1 MNYESRVA
9 KLEAVF
15 DPPMKPQ
22 LVLAFADID
31 ADGRYC
37 KVRVSGKHDERD
49 PAETATQFYRR
60 AVAGH
65 DASAQ
70 VIWISWSASEAI
82 DALGEPITETG
93 AEEIGGQLT
102 DEEMDGAITT
112 LRNMVDCLPVPGA
125 TSEVGP

>member
-15 DPPMKPQ
+15 DPPTKPQ

-37 KVRVSGKHDERD
+37 KVSVCGKHIERD
-49 PAETATQFYRR
+49 PDETANQFYRR
-60 AVAGH
+60 ALAGL

-82 DALGEPITETG
+82 DSLGEPITETG
-93 AEEIGGQLT
+93 AEVIGGQLT
-102 DEEMDGAITT
+102 DDEMDGAITT
-112 LRNMVDCLPVPGA
+112 LRNMVADCPVPGA
-125 TSEVGP
+125 TSEAVS